1 MKEEFVTYNQ
11 ALALKELGFDEPCLG
26 VWICKIKELHIG
38 LDSLP
43 YNNKNSKLKKVFEG
57 GSNFIS
63 SPLKQQVFRW
73 FRDKHN
79 LWFRPDYYDE
89 MREYDYQGSIH
100 QLGRHSSLITL
111 GNCKTVEE
119 LEAKC
124 IDELIEMVKNK

>member
-1 MKEEFVTYNQ
+1 MEDEKKQGLESLFVTYEQ
-11 ALALKELGFDEPCLG
+11 GLALKELGFDEDCFAFHSTIYGLVIGGASGNSVLYESAGECLA
-26 VWICKIKELHIG
+26 
-38 LDSLP
+38 
-43 YNNKNSKLKKVFEG
+43 
-57 GSNFIS
+57 
-63 SPLKQQVFRW
+63 PLKQQVFRW

>member
-1 MKEEFVTYNQ
+1 MKEEFVTYDQ
-11 ALALKELGFDEPCLG
+11 ALALKELGFDTFMKENCLAYFNTSNSNNDLETKD
-26 VWICKIKELHIG
+26 WWC
-38 LDSLP
+38 LP
-43 YNNKNSKLKKVFEG
+43 KNDFQYALSA
-57 GSNFIS
+57 
-63 SPLKQQVFRW
+63 PLKQQVFRW
-73 FRDKHN
+73 FRERHD

-124 IDELIEMVKNK
+124 IDELIEIVKNK

>member
-1 MKEEFVTYNQ
+1 MTQEFVNYNQ

-26 VWICKIKELHIG
+26 YYKDMKGEKVL
-38 LDSLP
+38 LYDSMDFDGEC
-43 YNNKNSKLKKVFEG
+43 NT
-57 GSNFIS
+57 
-63 SPLKQQVFRW
+63 PLYQQVFRW
-73 FRDKHN
+73 FRDKYD

-124 IDELIEMVKNK
+124 IDKLIEIVKNK

>member
-1 MKEEFVTYNQ
+1 MKEEFVTYDQ
-11 ALALKELGFDEPCLG
+11 ALALKELGFDTFMKENCLAYFNTSNSNNDLETKD
-26 VWICKIKELHIG
+26 WWC
-38 LDSLP
+38 LP
-43 YNNKNSKLKKVFEG
+43 KNDFQYALSA
-57 GSNFIS
+57 
-63 SPLKQQVFRW
+63 PLKQQVFRW
-73 FRDKHN
+73 FRERHD

-124 IDELIEMVKNK
+124 IDKLIEIVKKK